1 MITIDGTNYD
11 AYVVNKKYNVQQTD
25 ELGGTEYLDGWWKAH
40 RMVVRTRVAGKVV
53 LAMNPSAYSAFIAAL
68 DSHAGTEGEHTITL
82 FVQNLGVEK
91 TITAFIY
98 TTAKVA
104 MATQAFGGG
113 AVFFNITLV
122 IEER

>member
-1 MITIDGTNYD
+1 MLTIDGTNYD
-11 AYVVNKKYNVQQTD
+11 AYIVQKSYDIQQNN
-25 ELGGTEYLDGWWKAH
+25 EYGGTEYTDGWWKKH
-40 RMVVRTRVAGKVV
+40 RSVVRTRVKGKVT
-53 LAMNPSAYSAFIAAL
+53 LAMRPSAYSTFVAAL
-68 DSHAGTEGEHTITL
+68 ENNAGAEDDHTVTL
-82 FVQNLGVEK
+82 YVQNIGAEK